1 LGGIEMKKLIMF
13 IFFLLSLATM
23 ILLTITISELFT
35 FLGLGTFELEII
47 LEQMQ
52 ESPIEDVLPSLGLVM
67 WGLFQL
73 YGIPLIVFLVSLN
86 GLTNK

>member
-1 LGGIEMKKLIMF
+1 MKKLIMF
-13 IFFLLSLATM
+13 VFFLLSLATM

-35 FLGLGTFELEII
+35 FLGLGAFQLEVI
-47 LEQMQ
+47 LEQIQ
-52 ESPIEDVLPSLGLVM
+52 ESPIEDVIPALGLVM

-86 GLTNK
+86 GLTSK

>member
-1 LGGIEMKKLIMF
+1 MKKLIML

-23 ILLTITISELFT
+23 IAFSFSINELFSV
-35 FLGLGTFELEII
+35 LGLGSFDLEEII
-47 LEQMQ
+47 SLFE
-52 ESPIEDVLPSLGLVM
+52 ESPLKDIVPMLGIVL

-86 GLTNK
+86 GLTSKN